1 MKRIALLAA
10 VVAAALFFFLP
21 IYLNGHAERP
31 YQGWVEADLLFIGP
45 ETAGRLADVTVK
57 EGDRADAGR
66 LLFRLEDTAAQAAVS
81 AKEASLAALQSQ
93 YDLAVAAQKRP
104 EEITILKASER
115 QAEAQLSLSVQELDR
130 MRSLARSGT
139 ATRANLDA
147 AIAAE
152 AANRAALDNIR
163 GQVALAG
170 LPARSETIRQAEQTM
185 AAAKAELASAR
196 DALARLSVEA
206 PAAGA
211 VQTLYYKPGEVVPAG
226 RPVVAILAPEDI
238 RIRFF
243 VAEAEIARVAI
254 GQTVHMTCDGCKPM
268 DAKVSFISDKAEYT
282 PPEIYSLEERAKL
295 VYRVEAVPQDPT
307 AVRPGLPVDVTLS
320 PPESQ

>member
-1 MKRIALLAA
+1 MKRIALLAV
-10 VVAAALFFFLP
+10 VVAAVLFFVP

-45 ETAGRLADVTVK
+45 ETAGRLANLTVK
-57 EGDRADAGR
+57 EGDPVEGGN
-66 LLFRLEDTAAQAAVS
+66 LLFRLEDTAAKAAVS
-81 AKEASLAALQSQ
+81 AKEANLAALQSQ
-93 YDLAVAAQKRP
+93 YDLANAAQKRP

-115 QAEAQLSLSVQELDR
+115 QAEAQLSLSEQELER

-139 ATRANLDA
+139 ATRASLDA

-185 AAAKAELASAR
+185 SAAQAELATAR
-196 DALARLSVEA
+196 DALARLSVKA

-226 RPVVAILAPEDI
+226 RPVVAILAPEEI

-243 VAEAEIARVAI
+243 VAEAEIARVKI

-268 DAKVSFISDKAEYT
+268 DAKVSFVSDKAEYT

-295 VYRVEAVPQDPT
+295 VYRVEAVPDDPT
-307 AVRPGLPVDVTLS
+307 GVRPGLPVDVTLA
-320 PPESQ
+320 PPESR

>member
-1 MKRIALLAA
+1 MKRIALLAV
-10 VVAAALFFFLP
+10 VVAAALFFLP

-31 YQGWVEADLLFIGP
+31 YQGWVEADLLFVGP
-45 ETAGRLADVTVK
+45 ETAGRLADLTVK
-57 EGDRADAGR
+57 EGDPVEAGKR
-66 LLFRLEDTAAQAAVS
+66 LFRLEDTAALAAVS
-81 AKEASLAALQSQ
+81 AKEAGLAALQSQ
-93 YDLAVAAQKRP
+93 YDLAIAAQKRP

-130 MRSLARSGT
+130 MRALARSGT

-170 LPARSETIRQAEQTM
+170 LPARSETIRHAEQTM
-185 AAAKAELASAR
+185 RAAKAELASAR
-196 DALARLSVEA
+196 DALARLSVKA

-254 GQTVHMTCDGCKPM
+254 GQTVHVACDGCKPM
-268 DAKVSFISDKAEYT
+268 DARVSFISDKAEYT
-282 PPEIYSLEERAKL
+282 PPEIYSIEERAKL
-295 VYRVEAVPQDPT
+295 VYRVEAIPQDPT
-307 AVRPGLPVDVTLS
+307 GVRPGLPVDVTLA

>member
-1 MKRIALLAA
+1 MKRIALLAV
-10 VVAAALFFFLP
+10 VVAAVLFFVP

-45 ETAGRLADVTVK
+45 ETAGRLADLTVK
-57 EGDRADAGR
+57 EGDPVEGGN
-66 LLFRLEDTAAQAAVS
+66 LLFRLEDTAAKAAVS
-81 AKEASLAALQSQ
+81 AKEANLAALQSQ
-93 YDLAVAAQKRP
+93 YDLANAAQKRP

-115 QAEAQLSLSVQELDR
+115 QAEAQLSLSEQELER

-139 ATRANLDA
+139 ATRASLDA

-185 AAAKAELASAR
+185 SAAQAELASAR
-196 DALARLSVEA
+196 DALARLSVKA

-226 RPVVAILAPEDI
+226 RPVVAILAPEEI

-243 VAEAEIARVAI
+243 VAEAEIARVKI
-254 GQTVHMTCDGCKPM
+254 GQTVHMTCDGCKPT
-268 DAKVSFISDKAEYT
+268 DAKVSFVSDKAEYT

-295 VYRVEAVPQDPT
+295 VYRVEAVPDDPT
-307 AVRPGLPVDVTLS
+307 GVRPGLPVDVTLA
-320 PPESQ
+320 PPESR